1 MEEYKNKTY
10 VKEHDIKNTKLKIL
24 VLFNYHIVHYVHFK
38 STQRSITDL
47 HFPLDKFINR
57 KKKSDW
63 LFQKL
68 YFGRLEDMKRGG
80 NHERKS

>member
-47 HFPLDKFINR
+47 HFPLDKFINC
-57 KKKSDW
+57 KKKN
-63 LFQKL
+63 LIGCF
-68 YFGRLEDMKRGG
+68 
-80 NHERKS
+80 KSFILGI